1 MGLASPIRDGA
12 RTTRARWEG
21 SRPRR
26 LVSGVN
32 GPDWRGVYTVQRH
45 APRRCLRHPRTRRD
59 ARVRSDLLWYC
70 TRYIRGYGPMS
81 CQGVV
86 RRSPLFLHSSN
97 TRKARAHDDTR
108 SPDSG
113 ARHAPCARR
122 EGGGGAACISSRGSW
137 GGRKRRAARSPE
149 REPGGSRR
157 PRRHGPSRWAPHHR
171 ALWADACLLPLR
183 RGQKRLRPRTQRVS
197 SSWPTQTR
205 LMGDDRPCA
214 YSPSRAVAS
223 GGLRLRELLS
233 RRDATMSRMS
243 AAHTYQPRTTRKH
256 VRQHGLG
263 AGGIAAAPWTG
274 ARGRLHR
281 SGLPAAA
288 RCAARMPQVASAAN
302 VACASKRRRN
312 IGTSSAW
319 RCAARLPRP
328 PRVSERG
335 GRASGAATSRHSPD
349 LRPAACSCLRRR
361 CRVGQ
366 DS

>member
-1 MGLASPIRDGA
+1 
-12 RTTRARWEG
+12 
-21 SRPRR
+21 
-26 LVSGVN
+26 
-32 GPDWRGVYTVQRH
+32 
-45 APRRCLRHPRTRRD
+45 
-59 ARVRSDLLWYC
+59 
-70 TRYIRGYGPMS
+70 MS

-233 RRDATMSRMS
+233 RRGATMSRMS
-243 AAHTYQPRTTRKH
+243 AAHLPASHHSEART
-256 VRQHGLG
+256 
-263 AGGIAAAPWTG
+263 AARSRCW
-274 ARGRLHR
+274 RHR
-281 SGLPAAA
+281 SGSMDGCTRAP
-288 RCAARMPQVASAAN
+288 PP
-302 VACASKRRRN
+302 KRLAGSGAMR
-312 IGTSSAW
+312 GTD
-319 RCAARLPRP
+319 
-328 PRVSERG
+328 
-335 GRASGAATSRHSPD
+335 ASGGLSRKCRLCVKKKKKYRHFERVAMCRAAPTS
-349 LRPAACSCLRRR
+349 A
-361 CRVGQ
+361 
-366 DS
+366 